1 MCHSVLITWQYIV
14 WESAYIG
21 GHKEFLEDSV
31 LFVVGVLV
39 GMMIHVIGGGCISGY
54 DELIKS
60 FIILLSV

>member
-1 MCHSVLITWQYIV
+1 M
-14 WESAYIG
+14 
-21 GHKEFLEDSV
+21 FL
-31 LFVVGVLV
+31 VVGVLV